1 MIAYIDTSALAKCYI
16 REPHS
21 LDVLDWAEQREDATT
36 AALTLVE
43 FRCLLARRRRAGQID
58 ASLERRALAEF
69 DNHVRGGAWHIHQV
83 SFGDY
88 ASARDL
94 IDVLPALPLRT
105 LDALHLAAARA
116 VSAIE
121 FATSDKVQAEA
132 ARALGF
138 NVFEF
143 S

>member
-16 REPHS
+16 REAHS
-21 LDVLDWAEQREDATT
+21 LAVLDWAEQREDATT

-58 ASLERRALAEF
+58 AALERRALAEF
-69 DNHVRGGAWHIHQV
+69 DFHVRAGAWRIHHAG
-83 SFGDY
+83 FGDF

-94 IDVLPALPLRT
+94 IDVLPDLPLRT

-116 VSAIE
+116 ASATE
-121 FATSDKVQAEA
+121 FATSDKVQAQA
-132 ARALGF
+132 ARALGLA
-138 NVFEF
+138 VFDF
-143 S
+143 Y

>member
-16 REPHS
+16 REPRS

-69 DNHVRGGAWHIHQV
+69 DHHVRGGAWRVHQG

-94 IDVLPALPLRT
+94 IDVLPALPLLT

-116 VSAIE
+116 VSAVE

-138 NVFEF
+138 RVFEF